1 MLIRL
6 DFTFL
11 LYGVSHYCYTNT
23 KQCCMCNETAKKKKK
38 PKNPASTVKTRHAS
52 NNMHFPKVAKTVS

>member
-1 MLIRL
+1 MVYLTIVTQTQNNAACAMKL
-6 DFTFL
+6 
-11 LYGVSHYCYTNT
+11 
-23 KQCCMCNETAKKKKK
+23 QKKKKK